1 MWPCC
6 SLGLGCQL
14 PQTLEKQCPGIH
26 APADLLVETDSN
38 PHGQQRMSTEIE
50 EVVPALILSTCSASR
65 QISAK
70 RCSIPGAG
78 GSSTASSPL
87 ADRKGSGSAPR
98 SSLPFAVNGRA
109 CSVIANDG
117 IM

>member
-1 MWPCC
+1 MAV
-6 SLGLGCQL
+6 SRLGLGCQL
-14 PQTLEKQCPGIH
+14 PQGLEKQCPGIH
-26 APADLLVETDSN
+26 APADLLPEGDSD
-38 PHGQQRMSTEIE
+38 PHGQQRVSAEIE
-50 EVVPALILSTCSASR
+50 KVVSGTDLVDSQRLAPD
-65 QISAK
+65 SAK

-78 GSSTASSPL
+78 GSLAATSSL

-109 CSVIANDG
+109 CSVMTNDG